1 MKIQYVRRS
10 GSKVGVFAALLL
22 MASCSAVGDSIA
34 EVAEE
39 INASRHAASL
49 PVAVGDT
56 IQVTFPFK
64 SAWDHETRVR
74 LDGTASFNL
83 IDDVAVAGLELSEL
97 DTRLTRLYRE
107 ARSGQED
114 IDLTLA
120 RPTAGGGFQDN
131 SDSGSGTGWDIYVVG
146 EVRNPG
152 PIALQG
158 RALTLI
164 EAIGAAGGHLKE
176 TANLRNTVLVRR
188 LATNETRSWRLN
200 ADIYQWGDVPPIFL
214 QPRDIVFVP
223 NTAIDDVDIWVD
235 QYIRRMLP
243 FPYLIRSPT
252 L

>member
-97 DTRLTRLYRE
+97 
-107 ARSGQED
+107 
-114 IDLTLA
+114 
-120 RPTAGGGFQDN
+120 
-131 SDSGSGTGWDIYVVG
+131 
-146 EVRNPG
+146 
-152 PIALQG
+152 
-158 RALTLI
+158 
-164 EAIGAAGGHLKE
+164 GHG
-176 TANLRNTVLVRR
+176 
-188 LATNETRSWRLN
+188 
-200 ADIYQWGDVPPIFL
+200 Y
-214 QPRDIVFVP
+214 
-223 NTAIDDVDIWVD
+223 
-235 QYIRRMLP
+235 
-243 FPYLIRSPT
+243 
-252 L
+252 